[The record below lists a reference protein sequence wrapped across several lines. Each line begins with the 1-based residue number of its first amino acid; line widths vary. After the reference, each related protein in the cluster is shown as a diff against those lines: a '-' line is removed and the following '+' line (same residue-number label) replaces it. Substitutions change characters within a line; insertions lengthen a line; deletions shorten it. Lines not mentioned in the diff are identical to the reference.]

1 MRNLSL
7 PNTIKRPPAKQRG
20 VVLFIALI
28 ALVAMTLT
36 GMALLRTIDTTVM
49 AAGNMA
55 FKQSSILEAEVGFA
69 TTLSGTGFVAAS
81 GAGGALGALNTN
93 SIASG
98 YYSTYNIYD
107 ASSTCATPVI
117 PMPGTGTPPIATDPQ
132 GRPCGWPIATSSP
145 SPIAGTVRLA
155 QNLVTSNTVSYVV
168 QRLCVNNLTGGSAE
182 DRQAKCSTLPVAIS
196 HDENPA
202 PPLPPPIYYRATAM
216 VQGPHNT
223 LSYVQ
228 TIFYVNN

>member
-1 MRNLSL
+1 MRNHSL
-7 PNTIKRPPAKQRG
+7 PNTIRPPAKQRG
-20 VVLFIALI
+20 VVLFISLI

-36 GMALLRTIDTTVM
+36 GIALLRTVDTTVM

-69 TTLSGTGFVAAS
+69 ATLSGTGFVAAS

-93 SIASG
+93 APASG

-107 ASSTCATPVI
+107 STSTCAVPVVATPGVNAL
-117 PMPGTGTPPIATDPQ
+117 ATDPQ
-132 GRPCGWPIATSSP
+132 GRPCGWPLATSST
-145 SPIAGTVRLA
+145 PITGTVRLA
-155 QNLVTSNTVSYVV
+155 QSLVTSNRVSYVV
-168 QRLCVNNLTGGSAE
+168 QRLCVENLTGGAAE

-196 HDENPA
+196 HEENPA